1 MIKVC
6 NFCVYGRWAL
16 ILCLFVIWW
25 ITHQSHKQ
33 RLYLSW
39 YFQNYVSLLR
49 RTGWVCILCSFS
61 LLYLLFLIYLHA
73 DLFFFFTFYSTFRT
87 VIWSPPDLSDTNR
100 EVFTSPFY
108 RWENRGSFYICAYSH
123 SKRTNNLECSSFS
136 GNYNFCSSEPSSV
149 EILLQG
155 QESHYHLLLTTD
167 LKLCWG
173 SRAGSQRE
181 FVRLSIQCPLSP
193 LWGKFLLSHC
203 GYFW

>member
-1 MIKVC
+1 MSHYLEEQGGHV
-6 NFCVYGRWAL
+6 FLVVFACVPL
-16 ILCLFVIWW
+16 IPYIC
-25 ITHQSHKQ
+25 TC
-33 RLYLSW
+33 
-39 YFQNYVSLLR
+39 
-49 RTGWVCILCSFS
+49 GP
-61 LLYLLFLIYLHA
+61 
-73 DLFFFFTFYSTFRT
+73 FFFFFHFFSTFRT

-100 EVFTSPFY
+100 KVFTSPFY

-136 GNYNFCSSEPSSV
+136 GNYNFYSSEPSSV

-155 QESHYHLLLTTD
+155 QESHCHLLLTTD
-167 LKLCWG
+167 LKMCWG
-173 SRAGSQRE
+173 SRADSQRE